1 MKVYI
6 FKRSSDLKR
15 DAGVIQSEIETL
27 AGKQLEHSELKET
40 RKEVLYKK
48 AVKDSLAVKD
58 NTEKTSFYI
67 DPSLGFT
74 ENDIPDKASFGN
86 GTSSGSIRLKDGSD
100 VECTFFVVD
109 KIDEAAFN
117 SKVAQIKIVC
127 EK

>member
-6 FKRSSDLKR
+6 FKRSSDIKR

-27 AGKQLEHSELKET
+27 VGKQLEHSELK
-40 RKEVLYKK
+40 RVKKDMLYKK
-48 AVKDSLAVKD
+48 VDRDFLEIGD

-86 GTSSGSIRLKDGSD
+86 GTSSGSIRLKDGLD

-109 KIDEAAFN
+109 KIDETAFN
-117 SKVAQIKIVC
+117 SKISQIKIVC